1 MHVLHLP
8 SNLASQLSIMVRAQ
22 RAIGLDARGIIFN
35 SQPLQTIE
43 GIATFV
49 RTRSDG
55 HSLAGQIEKL
65 RCWSMIVSSLAWADV
80 IHWHSKEGA
89 LPLQMDL
96 KLPAWL
102 NKGRV
107 VEFWGSE
114 VRIPEIACA
123 DNPYLARLL
132 AQTDGDY
139 HLSYANSRL
148 LQERFAR
155 YGFACLVPGPELG
168 AYVQPDLF
176 PRQYRVEA
184 VLNLEDFSPSYPDP
198 TRRKPVV
205 MHAPSNLA
213 VKGTEAVLRAIEH
226 LKTQYDFEFR
236 LLHRVPRAE
245 ALAQLRDCD
254 IMLDQFVIG
263 SFGTAALEAMAL
275 GKPAV
280 CYLKPS
286 VVAGLPPD
294 APFVNANQEN
304 LADVLG
310 GLLANGERRHAIG
323 CRSRAYVEAHHD
335 ARKVAVRLKGIYE
348 ELTERTQRH

>member
-1 MHVLHLP
+1 MRVLHLP

-35 SQPLQTIE
+35 SRPLPTTE
-43 GIATFV
+43 GITTFV
-49 RTRSDG
+49 RTSSDS
-55 HSLAGQIEKL
+55 HSPASQIAKL
-65 RCWSMIVSSLAWADV
+65 RRWSTIASSIAWADV

-96 KLPAWL
+96 KLPSWL
-102 NKGRV
+102 SKGRV

-132 AQTDGDY
+132 AQADGDY
-139 HLSYANSRL
+139 HLSYTDSRL

-155 YGFACLVPGPELG
+155 YAFACLVPGPELE
-168 AYVQPDLF
+168 AYVQTDLF
-176 PRQYRVEA
+176 PRQYRTEA
-184 VLNLEDFSPSYPDP
+184 ALNLEDFDPSYPDP

-213 VKGTEAVLRAIEH
+213 VKGTDAVLRAVEQ

-236 LLHRVPRAE
+236 LLHRVPRSE
-245 ALAQLRDCD
+245 VLALLRDCD

-275 GKPAV
+275 GKPAL
-280 CYLKPS
+280 CYLTPS
-286 VVAGLPPD
+286 VVASLPPD

-304 LADVLG
+304 LAEILG
-310 GLLANGERRHAIG
+310 GLLADGERRQAIG
-323 CRSRAYVEAHHD
+323 CQSRAYVEAHHD
-335 ARKVAVRLKGIYE
+335 ARKVAIRLKGIYQ
-348 ELTERTQRH
+348 ELIERTRRN